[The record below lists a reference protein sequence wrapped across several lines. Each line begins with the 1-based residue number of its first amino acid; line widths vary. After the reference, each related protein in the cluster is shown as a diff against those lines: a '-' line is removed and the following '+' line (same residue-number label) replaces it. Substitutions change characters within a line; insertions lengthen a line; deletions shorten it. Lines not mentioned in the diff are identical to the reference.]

1 MIDPFDS
8 EFISQELRDAW
19 RKIEQLEEENREL
32 KEHIAALEEIQEE
45 ELDQKQREWNFE
57 EHDEEDGWE
66 NILVI
71 GDRHEMGG

>member
-32 KEHIAALEEIQEE
+32 KE
-45 ELDQKQREWNFE
+45 ELDFYHTQDELEIERKEYYDEFSDDWGRE
-57 EHDEEDGWE
+57 
-66 NILVI
+66 
-71 GDRHEMGG
+71 